1 MDDVIPKLALQ
12 YYEQL
17 YGEFPENLPAFE
29 ISSRYDAD
37 IHSCLNVQRKI
48 DALTEKIKLL
58 EEEKEKTFK
67 KILPLFASADNG
79 KGKYELDEK
88 QTAYV
93 EIKSKRKRP
102 DIDETRL
109 QTDYPDIYADCMKFD
124 KGLLKKKYIQIY
136 NAYELPSSPSGEFK
150 YKISLHKKKE

>member
-1 MDDVIPKLALQ
+1 MLECTKKNRCSDRENQTVRRRKRKNLQ
-12 YYEQL
+12 KD
-17 YGEFPENLPAFE
+17 P
-29 ISSRYDAD
+29 
-37 IHSCLNVQRKI
+37 
-48 DALTEKIKLL
+48 T
-58 EEEKEKTFK
+58 
-67 KILPLFASADNG
+67 LFASADNG